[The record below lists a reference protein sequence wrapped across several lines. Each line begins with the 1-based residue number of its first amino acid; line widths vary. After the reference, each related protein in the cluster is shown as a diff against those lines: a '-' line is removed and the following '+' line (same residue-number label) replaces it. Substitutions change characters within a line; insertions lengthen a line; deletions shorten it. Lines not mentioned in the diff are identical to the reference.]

1 MLKFAKQIL
10 YFLIHNIN
18 KTKLCAYVFK
28 IENLLLQNKFT
39 VNTMNELY
47 QFTNQDLELVSQ
59 IKKHQNI
66 TSIFYHFWINLVN
79 PEEKFVFV
87 DTIEIVFD
95 KTVTYFFKI
104 NEEDN
109 GYFISANYN
118 FEDEQKALAAKFQDV
133 LSLKRINVSEAT
145 IWKEKIKTPLLSVN
159 TVVDYENRN
168 ENFIHFDFID
178 GSLAIYHD
186 EEKGLQVEDYE
197 F

>member
-1 MLKFAKQIL
+1 MQIKFRVK
-10 YFLIHNIN
+10 
-18 KTKLCAYVFK
+18 K
-28 IENLLLQNKFT
+28 
-39 VNTMNELY
+39 MNELY
-47 QFTNQDLELVSQ
+47 QFTNQDLELVAQ

-79 PEEKFVFV
+79 PDEKFVFV

-95 KTVTYFFKI
+95 KTTTYFFKI
-104 NEEDN
+104 NEEDS
-109 GYFISANYN
+109 GYFIATNYN
-118 FEDEQKALAAKFQDV
+118 FEEEQKALAEKFQEV
-133 LSLKRINVSEAT
+133 LSLKRIDVSQAT

-159 TVVDYENRN
+159 TVVEYENRN

-178 GSLAIYHD
+178 GSLAIYHH

>member
-1 MLKFAKQIL
+1 M
-10 YFLIHNIN
+10 HRN
-18 KTKLCAYVFK
+18 K
-28 IENLLLQNKFT
+28 
-39 VNTMNELY
+39 MNELY

-95 KTVTYFFKI
+95 KTTTYFFKI

-109 GYFISANYN
+109 GYVVLTNYK
-118 FEDEQKALAAKFQDV
+118 FEEEQKALAAKFQDI

-145 IWKEKIKTPLLSVN
+145 IWKDKIKTPLLSVS
-159 TVVDYENRN
+159 TVIDYENSN

-178 GSLAIYHD
+178 GSLGIFYNA
-186 EEKGLQVEDYE
+186 EKGLIVEYYE
-197 F
+197 E

>member
-1 MLKFAKQIL
+1 
-10 YFLIHNIN
+10 
-18 KTKLCAYVFK
+18 VFK
-28 IENLLLQNKFT
+28 IENVFLPNKFT

-95 KTVTYFFKI
+95 KTTTYFFKI

-109 GYFISANYN
+109 GYVILTNYN
-118 FEDEQKALAAKFQDV
+118 FEDEQKALAEKFQEV
-133 LSLKRINVSEAT
+133 LSLKRIDVSQAT

-168 ENFIHFDFID
+168 ENFIHFDFIE

>member
-1 MLKFAKQIL
+1 
-10 YFLIHNIN
+10 
-18 KTKLCAYVFK
+18 
-28 IENLLLQNKFT
+28 
-39 VNTMNELY
+39 MNELY

-95 KTVTYFFKI
+95 KTTTYFFKI

-109 GYFISANYN
+109 GYVILIDYN
-118 FEDEQKALAAKFQDV
+118 FEDDQKALAEKFQDV
-133 LSLKRINVSEAT
+133 LSLKRIDVSQAT
-145 IWKEKIKTPLLSVN
+145 IWKDKIKTPLLSVN

-178 GSLAIYHD
+178 GSLAIYYN
-186 EEKGLQVEDYE
+186 EEKGLLVEDYE

>member
-1 MLKFAKQIL
+1 
-10 YFLIHNIN
+10 
-18 KTKLCAYVFK
+18 
-28 IENLLLQNKFT
+28 
-39 VNTMNELY
+39 MNELY

-95 KTVTYFFKI
+95 KTTTYFFKI

-109 GYFISANYN
+109 GYTISSNYN
-118 FEDEQKALAAKFQDV
+118 FEEEQKALAAKFQDI
-133 LSLKRINVSEAT
+133 LSLKRIDVSQAT
-145 IWKEKIKTPLLSVN
+145 IWKDKIKTPLLSVN

>member
-1 MLKFAKQIL
+1 
-10 YFLIHNIN
+10 
-18 KTKLCAYVFK
+18 
-28 IENLLLQNKFT
+28 
-39 VNTMNELY
+39 MNELY

-95 KTVTYFFKI
+95 KTTTYFFKI

-109 GYFISANYN
+109 GYVILIDYN
-118 FEDEQKALAAKFQDV
+118 FEDEQKALAEKFQDV
-133 LSLKRINVSEAT
+133 LSLKRINVSQAT
-145 IWKEKIKTPLLSVN
+145 IWKDKIKTPLLSVN

-178 GSLAIYHD
+178 GSLAIYYN
-186 EEKGLQVEDYE
+186 EEKGLLVEDYE

>member
-1 MLKFAKQIL
+1 
-10 YFLIHNIN
+10 
-18 KTKLCAYVFK
+18 
-28 IENLLLQNKFT
+28 
-39 VNTMNELY
+39 MNELY

-59 IKKHQNI
+59 IKNHQNI

-79 PEEKFVFV
+79 PEEKVVFV

-95 KTVTYFFKI
+95 KTATYFFKI
-104 NEEDN
+104 NEDDN
-109 GYFISANYN
+109 GYFISTTYN
-118 FEDEQKALAAKFQDV
+118 FEEEQKALDVKFQDV
-133 LSLKRINVSEAT
+133 LSLKRIDVSQAT

-159 TVVDYENRN
+159 TVVDFENRN